1 MEREHS
7 ELQQHISRTDWWCEN
22 LGHWRA
28 SITAAEVVSRPD
40 CSAMSS
46 QMSHTHNQ
54 AFPTVTEHKLLLTLR
69 FLCVFQAT
77 EEGGEM
83 VAAYSVCV
91 TLAEEEESANS
102 RWNVSR
108 KLTEFQTLH
117 RKLTEVT
124 PRAGE

>member
-1 MEREHS
+1 M
-7 ELQQHISRTDWWCEN
+7 
-22 LGHWRA
+22 
-28 SITAAEVVSRPD
+28 
-40 CSAMSS
+40 M
-46 QMSHTHNQ
+46 
-54 AFPTVTEHKLLLTLR
+54 EHKLLLTLR

-91 TLAEEEESANS
+91 TLAEEEESSNS
-102 RWNVSR
+102 RWNVNR

>member
-1 MEREHS
+1 M
-7 ELQQHISRTDWWCEN
+7 
-22 LGHWRA
+22 
-28 SITAAEVVSRPD
+28 
-40 CSAMSS
+40 
-46 QMSHTHNQ
+46 
-54 AFPTVTEHKLLLTLR
+54 EHKLLLTLR

-102 RWNVSR
+102 RWNVNR